1 MFKGFF
7 AGVAVAAAAMFGIK
21 KLSEYAETRD
31 DLRDIKDK
39 LAKTRD
45 DVAADC
51 KDVAQSVA
59 AAVRGSGAGAEE
71 PGTEEPGAE
80 SEKTGADESDA

>member
-1 MFKGFF
+1 MFKGFL
-7 AGVAVAAAAMFGIK
+7 AGVAVAAAALFGAK
-21 KLSEYAETRD
+21 KLSEYAETRE
-31 DLRDIKDK
+31 DLKDIKDK

-59 AAVRGSGAGAEE
+59 AAIRGAGDGAEKDAGGEPRSEDSGSGEA
-71 PGTEEPGAE
+71 
-80 SEKTGADESDA
+80 